1 MAEVLRNAL
10 SLYQSCVQCPI
21 PLGWGVRQQFLVE
34 ESKKGCKVQ
43 GIDSEQ
49 NVMKEPIFR
58 GLKR

>member
-10 SLYQSCVQCPI
+10 SLY
-21 PLGWGVRQQFLVE
+21 QFLVE